1 MSPGRLCPW
10 LFCQPVLKLKRLKMY
25 MSNAVHVHTDIQV
38 EQVEIAPNTSHVT
51 SGLRSW
57 LSPTLFSNG
66 LSCQWYVLGYMEI
79 YSWSPLCTELLPLPA
94 QLTRKS
100 IGGVA
105 DRIWRICLSI
115 CLLCWGFLYPCPRSF
130 PG

>member
-51 SGLRSW
+51 SGLRS
-57 LSPTLFSNG
+57 
-66 LSCQWYVLGYMEI
+66 
-79 YSWSPLCTELLPLPA
+79 
-94 QLTRKS
+94 
-100 IGGVA
+100 
-105 DRIWRICLSI
+105 
-115 CLLCWGFLYPCPRSF
+115 
-130 PG
+130 